1 MARSRDRSLGERT
14 SLPTGAETGFNC
26 LTLSFL
32 LNTTFSGPVLGWS
45 MSGAVFSG
53 DRSLIS
59 RDWFYLEW
67 RSILTTILCFHLV
80 SELKT
85 RHNCL
90 GAEKSGD
97 RFVW

>member
-1 MARSRDRSLGERT
+1 M
-14 SLPTGAETGFNC
+14 
-26 LTLSFL
+26 
-32 LNTTFSGPVLGWS
+32 FSGPVLGWP
-45 MSGAVFSG
+45 MSGVVFSG

-59 RDWFYLEW
+59 RDRFSLEW
-67 RSILTTILCFHLV
+67 RSILTVILCFHLV

-85 RHNCL
+85 HCNRL